1 MPDITLLYAGLLG
14 LIWMALSFR
23 AGSLRGKTGISIG
36 DGGNP
41 QLLLEMRRQANF
53 VEAVP
58 LLLLIIALLEMNG
71 VGAYVI
77 HAMGAALVIARV
89 AHPMGLQAD
98 TMSGLGRVVGA
109 MLTALLMLVA
119 SVWAIVRAVSMALGS

>member
-14 LIWMALSFR
+14 LIWMVLSYR
-23 AGSLRGKTGISIG
+23 AGNMRGKTGISIG

-41 QLLLEMRRQANF
+41 QLLLEMRRHGNF

-58 LLLLIIALLEMNG
+58 LLLLILMLLEMNG
-71 VGAYVI
+71 VNAYAI

-89 AHPMGLQAD
+89 VHPMGLQAD
-98 TMSGLGRVVGA
+98 SMSGLGRLVGA
-109 MLTALLMLVA
+109 ALTALLMVVA
-119 SVWAIVRAVSMALGS
+119 SVWAIVRAVSMTLGT